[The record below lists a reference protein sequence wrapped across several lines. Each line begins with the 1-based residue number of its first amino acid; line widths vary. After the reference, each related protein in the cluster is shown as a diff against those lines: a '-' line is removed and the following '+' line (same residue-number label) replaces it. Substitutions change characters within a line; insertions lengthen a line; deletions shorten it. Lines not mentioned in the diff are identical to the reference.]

1 MKAMPL
7 QLPADKVIIT
17 VAQTGALVNKSMNPN
32 VPEQP
37 EEIIESAYACYNEG
51 AAIVHVHARDQS
63 GENTSD
69 PEVFGKIRDGIR
81 RKCGL
86 IIQYSTG
93 GGPNLSQEQRIECLK
108 ATPEMASLNMGSMMR
123 VSGKYAGIPW
133 SNMPQEIETYIAR
146 MRELGVKPEMEVY
159 NLAMFREVNAVIEKG
174 LVEKP
179 YYINLVLGM
188 RYQGA
193 CDATPKIL
201 TLLHDFLP
209 ADAYFN
215 CTAVGTAQL
224 PLSTMA
230 MVMGGCIRVGLE
242 DNIYYRKGELATNAQ
257 LVARA
262 VRIARELG
270 KEPATPDEARAIL
283 GLKPLARS

>member
-1 MKAMPL
+1 MPL
-7 QLPADKVIIT
+7 QLPSDKIIIT

-37 EEIIESAYACYNEG
+37 AEIVDSAYACYNEG
-51 AAIVHVHARDQS
+51 AAIVHVHARDHS

-69 PEVFGKIRDGIR
+69 PEIFRQIRDGIR
-81 RKCGL
+81 QKCGL

-123 VSGKYAGIPW
+123 ISGKYAGIPW
-133 SNMPQEIETYIAR
+133 SNMPQEIETYIGR

-159 NLAMFREVNAVIEKG
+159 NLAMFREVSAVIEKG

-224 PLSTMA
+224 PLATMA
-230 MVMGGCIRVGLE
+230 MVLGGCIRVGLE

-257 LVARA
+257 LVARV

-270 KEPATPDEARAIL
+270 KEPATPEEARAIL
-283 GLKPLARS
+283 GLKPLGRA